1 MSNTEISVKIKRGD
15 SREIDR
21 AIKKLKRAMDDEGI
35 IQYLKD
41 RRYYEKPCQ
50 REKRKRADAKKRR
63 AKERRFNR

>member
-1 MSNTEISVKIKRGD
+1 MGTEISVKIKRND
-15 SREIDR
+15 AREVDR

-50 REKRKRADAKKRR
+50 KEKRKRADAKKRR
-63 AKERRFNR
+63 AKELRFNR